1 MGFPTV
7 WPYAIL
13 LTFPF
18 LCTTSTTSPT
28 TSSIASNS
36 ISSFFLLQ
44 TPKLLSYAAA
54 SFLSS
59 SMASMTRSITLPIL
73 ILAITRV
80 EELE

>member
-28 TSSIASNS
+28 TSLIASNS

-44 TPKLLSYAAA
+44 TPKLSSYAAA
-54 SFLSS
+54 SFLNS

-73 ILAITRV
+73 ILAFTRV
-80 EELE
+80 EEL

>member
-1 MGFPTV
+1 TGFPTV
-7 WPYAIL
+7 WPYGIL

-28 TSSIASNS
+28 TSSIASDS

-44 TPKLLSYAAA
+44 TPKLWSYAAT

-59 SMASMTRSITLPIL
+59 SMASTTRSITLPIL
-73 ILAITRV
+73 ILAVTRV
-80 EELE
+80 EEL

>member
-7 WPYAIL
+7 WPYVIL
-13 LTFPF
+13 LIFPS
-18 LCTTSTTSPT
+18 LCTTSPT
-28 TSSIASNS
+28 TSSIASAS

-73 ILAITRV
+73 ILAVTRV
-80 EELE
+80 EEL

>member
-18 LCTTSTTSPT
+18 LCTTSTASPT
-28 TSSIASNS
+28 TSSIASDS

-44 TPKLLSYAAA
+44 TPKLLSYAAT

-80 EELE
+80 EEL

>member
-7 WPYAIL
+7 WPYVIL
-13 LTFPF
+13 LIFPS

-28 TSSIASNS
+28 TSSIASAT
-36 ISSFFLLQ
+36 FELRR
-44 TPKLLSYAAA
+44 A

-73 ILAITRV
+73 ILAVTRV

>member
-18 LCTTSTTSPT
+18 LCRTSTTSPT

-44 TPKLLSYAAA
+44 TPKLSSYAAA

-59 SMASMTRSITLPIL
+59 SMASTARSITLPIL
-73 ILAITRV
+73 ILAVTRV
-80 EELE
+80 EEL

>member
-13 LTFPF
+13 ITFPL

-28 TSSIASNS
+28 TSSIASDS

-44 TPKLLSYAAA
+44 MPKLLSYATA

-73 ILAITRV
+73 ILAVTRV